1 MELSFALC
9 LPRDGTSVPFVRH
22 LLRATLQRLGIEDEC
37 VHDIEIALSEAC
49 TNVLRHAGT
58 EDEYQVDV
66 EVDDQRCR
74 ITVSDAGEG
83 FELGDPRDE
92 STPIP
97 SEGGRGIQLMRALVD
112 GLHFESDMPGT
123 VVELTKTLELQPSS
137 VLRRMTPV
145 QLRKDTDELLV
156 DPLQTGAQT
165 GRRQP
170 SR

>member
-22 LLRATLQRLGIEDEC
+22 LLRATLLRLGVEDRC

-58 EDEYQVDV
+58 EDEYEV
-66 EVDDQRCR
+66 EVEIDEHRCKL
-74 ITVSDAGEG
+74 TVSDAGGG
-83 FELGDPRDE
+83 FEFRDG
-92 STPIP
+92 SAQDTLIP

-112 GLHFESDMPGT
+112 GLHFESDGPGT

-137 VLRRMTPV
+137 VLHQLTRTPV
-145 QLRKDTDELLV
+145 AERAGGLLI
-156 DPLQTGAQT
+156 DPPDPGE
-165 GRRQP
+165 P